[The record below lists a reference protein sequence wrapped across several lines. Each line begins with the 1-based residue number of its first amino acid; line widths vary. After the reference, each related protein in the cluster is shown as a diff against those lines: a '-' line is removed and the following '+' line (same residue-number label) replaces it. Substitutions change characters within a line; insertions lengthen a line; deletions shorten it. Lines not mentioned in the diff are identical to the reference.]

1 MEGTATLS
9 SPGQMAEQDDIFDED
24 LPPADRVR
32 RPIRQRVTEFY
43 DRLARSGGRI
53 RRFGVPTLLICLG
66 LLVFY
71 YLAGMIWV
79 HKIDDDVQYA
89 VADPVEGG
97 SHAVDMAAALIAREV
112 DENNWTAN
120 DPFFMPGWMLDNM
133 PNYQQGMIYALS
145 RFAVEMSD
153 QLGRARGSSQV
164 DPDLDRAA
172 GLLRYPGDR
181 WIFDFSTS
189 LVPVASSDSQ
199 YRSASEALRRYNER
213 LGAGDSVFERRADN
227 LLGTIDRIAADL
239 GSSSAIIAEHLDT
252 GGGWLIDPTA
262 DDIFYSI
269 KGRMYGY
276 YMILRALKTDFA
288 GIIDTVGLTT
298 VWDEM
303 LDSLESAVALH
314 PVVIVSGHPD
324 SQIMPSHLAAQG
336 FYLLRA
342 RTQLKEISNVLLN

>member
-1 MEGTATLS
+1 
-9 SPGQMAEQDDIFDED
+9 
-24 LPPADRVR
+24 
-32 RPIRQRVTEFY
+32 
-43 DRLARSGGRI
+43 
-53 RRFGVPTLLICLG
+53 
-66 LLVFY
+66 
-71 YLAGMIWV
+71 
-79 HKIDDDVQYA
+79 
-89 VADPVEGG
+89 
-97 SHAVDMAAALIAREV
+97 
-112 DENNWTAN
+112 
-120 DPFFMPGWMLDNM
+120 MLDNM

-153 QLGRARGSSQV
+153 QIGRARGSSQV

-199 YRSASEALRRYNER
+199 YRSASEALRQYNER
-213 LGAGDSVFERRADN
+213 LGAGSAVFERRADN

-239 GSSSAIIAEHLDT
+239 GSSSAIIAEHLEG

-276 YMILRALKTDFA
+276 YMILRGLKTDFA
-288 GIIDTVGLTT
+288 GVIDTVGLTT

-303 LDSLESAVALH
+303 LESLESAVALH
-314 PVVIVSGHPD
+314 PLVIVSGHPD
-324 SQIMPSHLAAQG
+324 SQVMPSHLAAQG

-342 RTQLKEISNVLLN
+342 RTQLREISNVLLN

>member
-1 MEGTATLS
+1 
-9 SPGQMAEQDDIFDED
+9 MAEQDDIFDED
-24 LPPADRVR
+24 LPPESRERLQIR
-32 RPIRQRVTEFY
+32 RRISAFY

-53 RRFGVPTLLICLG
+53 RRFTVPTLLGCLG
-66 LLVFY
+66 LLVVY
-71 YLAGMIWV
+71 YLGGMIWV
-79 HKIDDDVQYA
+79 HKIGDDIDYQ
-89 VADPVEGG
+89 VAEPVAEG
-97 SHAVDMAAALIAREV
+97 SYAVDMAAALIAREV
-112 DENNWTAN
+112 DEHNWTAN
-120 DPFFMPGWMLDNM
+120 DPFFFPGWMLDNM
-133 PNYQQGMIYALS
+133 PNYQQGMIYAFS

-153 QLGRARGSSQV
+153 QIGRARGSSQV

-189 LVPVASSDSQ
+189 LVPVASSESQ

-213 LGAGDSVFERRADN
+213 LAAGTAVFERRADN

-239 GSSSAIIAEHLDT
+239 GSSSAIIAEHLDG
-252 GGGWLIDPTA
+252 GGGWLIDTSA

-276 YMILRALKTDFA
+276 YMILRALRTDFA
-288 GIIDTVGLTT
+288 SVIDSVGLTT

-303 LDSLESAVALH
+303 LSSLESAVSLQ
-314 PVVIVSGHPD
+314 PVVVISGDPD
-324 SQIMPSHLAAQG
+324 SQILPSHLAAQG

>member
-1 MEGTATLS
+1 
-9 SPGQMAEQDDIFDED
+9 MAEHDDIFDED
-24 LPPADRVR
+24 LPPASRTRV
-32 RPIRQRVTEFY
+32 PIRQRISDFY
-43 DRLARSGGRI
+43 DRVARSGGRI
-53 RRFGVPTLLICLG
+53 RRFGVPTLLVLVG
-66 LLVFY
+66 LVFVY
-71 YLAGMIWV
+71 YVGGMIWV
-79 HKIDDDVQYA
+79 HTIDDNVDYQVTEP
-89 VADPVEGG
+89 VAGG
-97 SHAVDMAAALIAREV
+97 SQAVDMAAALITREV

-120 DPFFMPGWMLDNM
+120 DPFFMPGVLLDNM
-133 PNYQQGMIYALS
+133 PNYQQGMIYAMS

-153 QLGRARGSSQV
+153 QIGRARGSSQV

-189 LVPVASSDSQ
+189 LAPVANSESQ
-199 YRSASEALRRYNER
+199 YRSASEALRQYNER
-213 LGAGDSVFERRADN
+213 LAAGDAVFERRADN

-239 GSSSAIIAEHLDT
+239 GSSSAIIAEHLEE
-252 GGGWLIDPTA
+252 GGGFLIDTNA

-276 YMILRALKTDFA
+276 YMILRALRSDF
-288 GIIDTVGLTT
+288 GGVIESVGLTT

-303 LDSLESAVALH
+303 LSSLRNAVELQ
-314 PVVIVSGHPD
+314 PLVVISGDPD
-324 SQIMPSHLAAQG
+324 SQILPSHLSAQG

>member
-1 MEGTATLS
+1 
-9 SPGQMAEQDDIFDED
+9 MANQDDIFDED
-24 LPPADRVR
+24 LPPSDRAR
-32 RPIRQRVTEFY
+32 KPIRQRVTEFY

-53 RRFGVPTLLICLG
+53 RRFGVPALLVCLG

-71 YLAGMIWV
+71 YVAGMAWV
-79 HKIDDDVQYA
+79 HSIDDDIRYT
-89 VADPVEGG
+89 VAEPVDGG
-97 SHAVDMAAALIAREV
+97 SVAVDMAAALISREV
-112 DENNWTAN
+112 DDNSWTAN

-213 LGAGDSVFERRADN
+213 LGAGNAVFERRADN
-227 LLGTIDRIAADL
+227 LLGTINRIASDL
-239 GSSSAIIAEHLDT
+239 GSSSAIISEHLES
-252 GGGWLIDPTA
+252 GGGWLIDPAA

-276 YMILRALKTDFA
+276 YMIMRALKTDFA
-288 GIIDTVGLTT
+288 GIIEAAGLTN

-303 LDSLESAVALH
+303 LTSLESAVALD
-314 PVVIVSGHPD
+314 PVIIVSGEPD

-342 RTQLKEISNVLLN
+342 RTQLREISNVLLN

>member
-1 MEGTATLS
+1 MTERN
-9 SPGQMAEQDDIFDED
+9 DIFDED
-24 LPPADRVR
+24 LPEPEQSRI
-32 RPIRQRVTEFY
+32 PIRKRIADFY

-53 RRFGVPTLLICLG
+53 RRFGIPTLLVLVG
-66 LLVFY
+66 LLLLY
-71 YLAGMIWV
+71 YLGGMIWV
-79 HKIDDDVQYA
+79 HTIDDDVDFTVSQ
-89 VADPVEGG
+89 PVDGG
-97 SHAVDMAAALIAREV
+97 SQAVDIASALIAREI
-112 DENNWTAN
+112 DTHNWTAN
-120 DPFFMPGWMLDNM
+120 DPFFMPGWALDNM

-153 QLGRARGSSQV
+153 QIGRARGSSQV

-189 LVPVASSDSQ
+189 LAPVANSESQ
-199 YRSASEALRRYNER
+199 YRSAGQALRQYNER
-213 LGAGDSVFERRADN
+213 LAAGDAVFERRADN

-239 GSSSAIIAEHLDT
+239 GSSSAIIAEHLDA
-252 GGGWLIDPTA
+252 GGGFLIDIDA

-276 YMILRALKTDFA
+276 YMILHALRTDF
-288 GIIDTVGLTT
+288 GGVIESVGLTT

-303 LDSLESAVALH
+303 LSSLRSAVSLQ
-314 PVVIVSGHPD
+314 PLVVISGDPD
-324 SQIMPSHLAAQG
+324 SQVLPSHLAAQG

-342 RTQLKEISNVLLN
+342 RTQLREISNVLLN